1 MLESL
6 AAMILQK
13 SLGWLVDGL
22 DSKNFD
28 VSLWSGEVILH
39 NLAVKGDALDGLGLP
54 IKVRR
59 GQLRSLRLKIPW
71 RSLSTQQVVIQISGL
86 EDILA
91 IPQDEF
97 PKEDQKKHK
106 NSSY

>member
-71 RSLSTQQVVIQISGL
+71 RSLGTQKVVIQIRGL
-86 EDILA
+86 DILA
-91 IPQDEF
+91 IPQNEF
-97 PKEDQKKHK
+97 PNKKIKKHK
-106 NSSY
+106 K

>member
-1 MLESL
+1 M
-6 AAMILQK
+6 
-13 SLGWLVDGL
+13 V
-22 DSKNFD
+22 
-28 VSLWSGEVILH
+28 GEVILH
-39 NLAVKGDALDGLGLP
+39 NLAVKSDALDGLGLP

-59 GQLRSLRLKIPW
+59 GQLRSLRLRVKIPNGD
-71 RSLSTQQVVIQISGL
+71 RLVRTKQVVIQISGL

>member
-39 NLAVKGDALDGLGLP
+39 NLAVKGDALEGLGLP

-71 RSLSTQQVVIQISGL
+71 RSLGTQKVVIQIRGL
-86 EDILA
+86 DILA
-91 IPQDEF
+91 IPQNEF
-97 PKEDQKKHK
+97 PNKKIKKHK
-106 NSSY
+106 K

>member
-1 MLESL
+1 M
-6 AAMILQK
+6 
-13 SLGWLVDGL
+13 V
-22 DSKNFD
+22 
-28 VSLWSGEVILH
+28 GEVILH

-59 GQLRSLRLKIPW
+59 GQLRSLRLRVKIHTMGD
-71 RSLSTQQVVIQISGL
+71 RLVRTKQVVIQISDL